1 MDDATTGRVSAAA
14 AELYDE
20 LFVPALFS
28 QWPPRLIELAGVSP
42 GHRVLDIGCGTGV
55 LTRAA
60 YDAVQPGGH
69 VTGLDP
75 NEGMLAVARRNAPHV
90 TWVPA
95 SAEQLPLESDSVDR
109 VLSQFALMFFVDRA
123 AAVAEMVRVLRP
135 GGRVCVTTWA
145 GLSEN
150 PGYEAFV
157 DLLRTLV
164 GDAAADALS
173 APFSVG
179 RATELRGVVVETAFS
194 SVNVVPLDGTTRFDS
209 LESWLRADLRG
220 WILESLVDDAQF
232 EEILREA
239 PKDFDRFA
247 DADGRV
253 AFPVRALVA
262 TSD

>member
-1 MDDATTGRVSAAA
+1 
-14 AELYDE
+14 
-20 LFVPALFS
+20 
-28 QWPPRLIELAGVSP
+28 
-42 GHRVLDIGCGTGV
+42 
-55 LTRAA
+55 
-60 YDAVQPGGH
+60 
-69 VTGLDP
+69 
-75 NEGMLAVARRNAPHV
+75 
-90 TWVPA
+90 
-95 SAEQLPLESDSVDR
+95 LESDSVDH
-109 VLSQFALMFFVDRA
+109 VLKQFALMFFVDRA

-179 RATELRGVVVETAFS
+179 PATELRGVVVETAFS
-194 SVNVVPLDGTTRFDS
+194 SVDVVPLDGTARFDS

-232 EEILREA
+232 EKILREA